1 MSNSNFKMKKKTK
14 KKQRRRIDLVS
25 KLQLKLADDELVIM
39 IVINMSVL
47 ELAEYA
53 GILQNIIITNRIA
66 LYTRYVSMWYSFRLT
81 QFNFYIIII
90 IIINTIINLLLLL
103 LFIEAGFLFKD

>member
-1 MSNSNFKMKKKTK
+1 MKKKTK